1 MPWEASAGMTIGITG
16 ASGLVGSALTPR
28 LLADGHQ
35 VVRLRREPGSGRFL
49 PAAESPSAPV
59 SLDAVIHLAGEPI
72 ASGRWNAAK
81 KRRIRESRVEGTQ
94 ALCQALAKQAPPPH
108 VLVCASATG
117 FYGDRGDELLDEA
130 SGPGEGFLAEV
141 VQSWEQSAGRAVERG
156 IRVVSVRFGMILTRQ
171 GGALGKMLRPFQYGL
186 GGRIGD
192 GRQYWSWIALDD
204 ALAAV
209 CHALTTSSLVGPV
222 NVVAPQAITNA
233 GFTAALGRVLG
244 RPTFAHLPAWA
255 ARLVFGQM
263 ADELLLASARVV
275 PRRLTETGYLFRH
288 GELLAALGHLLAGPE
303 S

>member
-1 MPWEASAGMTIGITG
+1 MLWEASAGMTIGITG
-16 ASGLVGSALTPR
+16 ASGLVGSALAPR

-35 VVRLRREPGSGRFL
+35 VVRLRREKGSGLFL
-49 PAAESPSAPV
+49 PAAENRLAPF
-59 SLDAVIHLAGEPI
+59 LPDAVIHLAGEPI
-72 ASGRWNAAK
+72 ASGRWNTAK
-81 KRRIRESRVEGTQ
+81 KRRIRDSRVEGTRD
-94 ALCQALAKQAPPPH
+94 LCQALAQQESPPH

-117 FYGDRGDELLDEA
+117 FYGNRGNELLDEE

-141 VQSWEQSAGRAVERG
+141 VQSWEQSARPAVERG
-156 IRVVSVRFGMILTRQ
+156 IRVVCVRFGMILTRQ
-171 GGALGKMLRPFQYGL
+171 GGALGKMLGPFQYGL
-186 GGRIGD
+186 GGRIGN

-233 GFTAALGRVLG
+233 DFTAALGRVLG
-244 RPTFAHLPAWA
+244 CPTFAHLPAWA

-275 PRRLTETGYLFRH
+275 PRRLMETGYLFRH
-288 GELLAALGHLLAGPE
+288 GELLAALGHLLGEPE